1 MKPLLEAR
9 NISKVYGSGRL
20 RVVAL
25 QDASLGIFAGEC
37 VALMGPSGSGK
48 STLLSILGLMS
59 RPTGGEV
66 LVQGSVVGSDERSRA
81 RLRNQFF
88 GYIHQEFAIIENES
102 VEKNVVIPLQYAPDK
117 IKRQARREKVQQIL
131 AQVGLAWALRKNTSH
146 LSGGER
152 QRVAIARALI
162 NEPSV
167 ILADEPTAALDG
179 HTAQEI
185 MQLLLSVKKRG
196 ASVLVAT
203 HDERIVKQ
211 CDRVL
216 YIVDGRLS
224 GGSLSGV
231 LHPIP
236 QNWGVGFPEIGE
248 SFY

>member
-1 MKPLLEAR
+1 MKPLLVLEAR
-9 NISKVYGSGRL
+9 NISKIYGSGRL
-20 RVVAL
+20 QVVAL
-25 QDASLGIFAGEC
+25 HDASLGLFAGEC

-59 RPTGGEV
+59 RPTSGEV
-66 LVQGSVVGSDERSRA
+66 LVQGRAVGSDERSRA

-131 AQVGLAWALRKNTSH
+131 AQVGLAWALRKNVSH

-203 HDERIVKQ
+203 HDERVVRQ

-216 YIVDGRLS
+216 HIVDGQISEGL
-224 GGSLSGV
+224 L
-231 LHPIP
+231 
-236 QNWGVGFPEIGE
+236 
-248 SFY
+248 